1 MIKMIKLLGE
11 LFMVVSMEV
20 FWFAVRIGSEQA
32 RCLSV
37 TVIQL
42 AEQLTKL
49 WALVRG
55 RSDVHHTP
63 ILTSKV
69 ISISDLCITQ

>member
-1 MIKMIKLLGE
+1 MIKMIKLLGG
-11 LFMVVSMEV
+11 LFVVVSMDV
-20 FWFAVRIGSEQA
+20 FWFAVRMDSEQA

-49 WALVRG
+49 WALGHG

-69 ISISDLCITQ
+69 ILISDLCITQ

>member
-1 MIKMIKLLGE
+1 MIKLLGE

-49 WALVRG
+49 WALGRG